1 MKKSIFGLLLVCL
14 LQINLAFAQHT
25 MNGVVSD
32 ANGPL
37 VGVVVLDR
45 NNSKGTTTDVSGKYT
60 LNGAEAGHTIE
71 FRHLG
76 YVTRTVV
83 WDGKSSVNMQL
94 EEDAVQLEE
103 TVVIGYGSVKKK
115 DLTGAVG
122 VINRSLIERQST
134 SQLSQ
139 SLQGLIPG
147 LTVTRTSSMPGASAS
162 VQIRGVT
169 TMSDSSPLILVDG
182 MMVSSL
188 DNIANEDVQQITVL
202 KDAASASIYGARA
215 AAGVILITTKE
226 AAEGQLTIGYNGE
239 VSLSTP
245 TELPEFL
252 TDPYHYMTMYNEWSW
267 NDAGNP
273 AGGEYANYSQD
284 YINSYAENN
293 RYDPIQYPNFDW
305 KRAILS
311 KHAMRHKHN
320 LTMTYGNKVIKSH
333 TSATYENVDALYRG
347 SNHERI
353 SVRSRN
359 NLTISKKLSGSV
371 DLSAR
376 YATKNDPTSG
386 SPLRAAYMYPSIYL
400 GLYPDGRIGPGKEG
414 SLNNTLGALL
424 EGGDKKTVSN
434 VITGKFS
441 LSYKPIEDLTI
452 TANLTP
458 TINNVS
464 VKEMKKAV
472 PIYDAYETDVML
484 GYVSGYTSNSLSEE
498 RRNAKSLEKQF
509 IATYAKSF
517 NQVHNF
523 NAMVGYEDYTYT
535 YETMTASTNDMSLSS
550 FPYLDL
556 ANKNALAVSGNA
568 YQNAYRSV
576 FGRVMY
582 NYDGRYYVQLNARG
596 DGSSRFHRNHRWG
609 FFPSASVGWVISNE
623 KFMQRVSPISYL
635 KLRASI
641 GTLGN
646 ERIGN
651 YPYQTYISFNN
662 AIMYDSA
669 GTTPQSLMSAA
680 QQDYAYPDIHWEKTQ
695 SWDIGVDAAFL
706 DNRLDLSAD
715 YYYKKTTDML
725 LSVAIPSFTGYSA
738 PDKNVGEMHTNGWEV
753 KLGWADRI
761 GDFNYAVSFNI
772 SDYKSIV
779 DNLNGKQQFNSDG
792 TIITEGAEYNA
803 WYGYRSAGLFQTAD
817 EVGNSALLSASTKPG
832 DVKYV
837 DVSGS
842 DGTPDGIIN
851 ETYDRVILGSSLPHY
866 LYGGSI
872 SLGWKGISFSVLF
885 NGVGKQLSRL
895 TESMIRP
902 MQGQWLPAPSVLLNK
917 DGSRNYWSV
926 YNTPEQNAA
935 VDYPRLSHQGGE
947 YNNYAMSDFWLKSS
961 AYFRLKNINIGY
973 TFPEKIISKVGIKKL
988 RVYVNIDDP
997 YCFDNYLAGWDP
1009 EAGASTY
1016 ITRTYTFGVDI
1027 KF

>member
-14 LQINLAFAQHT
+14 LQIDLAFAQNA

-37 VGVVVLDR
+37 VGVVVYDKD
-45 NNSKGTTTDVSGKYT
+45 NGKGTTSNVEGKYT
-60 LNGAEAGHTIE
+60 LSGAEAGHTIE

-76 YVTRTVV
+76 YMVETVV
-83 WDGKSSVNMQL
+83 WNGQSPVNIL
-94 EEDAVQLEE
+94 LKEDAVQLEE
-103 TVVIGYGSVKKK
+103 TVVIGYGAVKKK

-122 VINRSLIERQST
+122 VINSSLIERQST

-147 LTVTRTSSMPGASAS
+147 LTVTRTSSMPGASAT
-162 VQIRGVT
+162 VQVRGVT
-169 TMSDSSPLILVDG
+169 TLSDSSPLILVDG

-188 DNIANEDVQQITVL
+188 DNIGSEEIQQITVL

-226 AAEGQLTIGYNGE
+226 ATEGQLSIGYNGE
-239 VSLSTP
+239 VSLSSP

-273 AGGEYANYSQD
+273 AGGEYSNYSQD

-293 RYDPIQYPNFDW
+293 RYDPIQYPNYDW
-305 KRAILS
+305 KNAILS
-311 KHAMRHKHN
+311 SHALRHKHN

-333 TSATYENVDALYRG
+333 TSATYENVDAIYRG

-359 NLTISKKLSGSV
+359 NLTISKKLSGSI

-400 GLYPDGRIGPGKEG
+400 GLYPDGRVGPGKEG
-414 SLNNTLGALL
+414 SLSNTLAALL

-458 TINNVS
+458 TIGNVFI
-464 VKEMKKAV
+464 KEMKKAIPV
-472 PIYDAYETDVML
+472 YDAYETDVML

-498 RRNAKSLEKQF
+498 RRNTKSLEKQF
-509 IATYAKSF
+509 IATYAKTF
-517 NQVHNF
+517 DQVHNF
-523 NAMVGYEDYTYT
+523 NAMVGYEDYIYT
-535 YETMTASTNDMSLSS
+535 YETMSASTNDMSLSS

-556 ANKNALAVSGNA
+556 ANKNALAVAGNS
-568 YQNAYRSV
+568 YQNAYRSF

-582 NYDGRYYVQLNARG
+582 NYDGRYYVQLNARA
-596 DGSSRFHRNHRWG
+596 DGSSRFHKDHRWG

-623 KFMQRVSPISYL
+623 KFMQQVSPISYL

-669 GTTPQSLMSAA
+669 GATPQSVMSAA

-695 SWDIGVDAAFL
+695 SWDIGVDAAFF
-706 DNRLDLSAD
+706 DNRLNL
-715 YYYKKTTDML
+715 KKIFVWICGIAILALIIGWFAAFWSTYNYSPMNDSYAAGSPPRAELNQAARFFSDMKAANTFETSL
-725 LSVAIPSFTGYSA
+725 A
-738 PDKNVGEMHTNGWEV
+738 TNPVER
-753 KLGWADRI
+753 LGMIA
-761 GDFNYAVSFNI
+761 
-772 SDYKSIV
+772 
-779 DNLNGKQQFNSDG
+779 
-792 TIITEGAEYNA
+792 
-803 WYGYRSAGLFQTAD
+803 
-817 EVGNSALLSASTKPG
+817 
-832 DVKYV
+832 
-837 DVSGS
+837 
-842 DGTPDGIIN
+842 
-851 ETYDRVILGSSLPHY
+851 GSSLQQHFF
-866 LYGGSI
+866 LYGFLAVLAI
-872 SLGWKGISFSVLF
+872 SLLRFRFAGFPIHPILFLIWGSYPSNCAWASFLIGWFI
-885 NGVGKQLSRL
+885 KQLVVRF
-895 TESMIRP
+895 
-902 MQGQWLPAPSVLLNK
+902 G
-917 DGSRNYWSV
+917 GGGV
-926 YNTPEQNAA
+926 YQKCKPLFVGLIA
-935 VDYPRLSHQGGE
+935 GE
-947 YNNYAMSDFWLKSS
+947 ILVIGITIAMDF
-961 AYFRLKNINIGY
+961 AY
-973 TFPEKIISKVGIKKL
+973 
-988 RVYVNIDDP
+988 
-997 YCFDNYLAGWDP
+997 YLATGSQSPVRIWFMP
-1009 EAGASTY
+1009 G
-1016 ITRTYTFGVDI
+1016 
-1027 KF
+1027 

>member
-14 LQINLAFAQHT
+14 LQIDLAIAQHT

-37 VGVVVLDR
+37 AGVVVLDR

-71 FRHLG
+71 FRLLG
-76 YVTRTVV
+76 YVARTVV

-122 VINRSLIERQST
+122 VINRSLIESQST

-139 SLQGLIPG
+139 SLQGLISG
-147 LTVTRTSSMPGASAS
+147 LTVTRTSSMPGASAT

-226 AAEGQLTIGYNGE
+226 ATEGQLTIGYNGE
-239 VSLSTP
+239 VSLATP

-284 YINSYAENN
+284 YIDSYAENN
-293 RYDPIQYPNFDW
+293 MYDPIQYPNFDW

-311 KHAMRHKHN
+311 NHSMRHKHN
-320 LTMTYGNKVIKSH
+320 LTMTYGNKAIKSH

-441 LSYKPIEDLTI
+441 LIYKPIEELTI

-498 RRNAKSLEKQF
+498 RRKAKSLEKQF
-509 IATYAKSF
+509 IATYDKCF
-517 NQVHNF
+517 NKVHNF
-523 NAMVGYEDYTYT
+523 NVMVGYEDYIYT

-596 DGSSRFHRNHRWG
+596 DGSSRFHRDHRWG

-623 KFMQRVSPISYL
+623 KFMQGFPRLSYL

-669 GTTPQSLMSAA
+669 GSTPQSLMSAA
-680 QQDYAYPDIHWEKTQ
+680 QQDYAYPDIHWEQTQ

-738 PDKNVGEMHTNGWEV
+738 PDKNVGKMRTNGWEV

-792 TIITEGAEYNA
+792 TIITEGVEYNS

-817 EVGNSALLSASTKPG
+817 EVSNSALLSASTKPG

-842 DGTPDGIIN
+842 EGKPDGIIN

-872 SLGWKGISFSVLF
+872 SLGWKGISFSLLF

-926 YNTPEQNAA
+926 YNTPEQNAS
-935 VDYPRLSHQGGE
+935 VDYPRLIHQGGE

-961 AYFRLKNINIGY
+961 AYLRLKNINIGY
-973 TFPEKIISKVGIKKL
+973 TFPEKHISKVGIKKL